1 MVRTGSTTHSA
12 GLALIAL
19 IMACSQGS
27 ANHDVASPPPAAA
40 PGTTMTS
47 DDVQRTPGQ
56 SIEQILASKVAG
68 VVVSRTE
75 DGGIALR
82 IRGTSTINGNNAPL
96 YVIDGVATEAGPG
109 GSIPG
114 INPYDIATIKV
125 LKDPAELTMYGSR
138 GGNGV
143 IVIKT
148 KRPNQ

>member
-1 MVRTGSTTHSA
+1 MVRNDSVTYVA
-12 GLALIAL
+12 GLTLIAMS
-19 IMACSQGS
+19 MACSQGS
-27 ANHDVASPPPAAA
+27 SNHDVASPTPASA
-40 PGTTMTS
+40 PGTAVTS
-47 DDVQRTPGQ
+47 DDVQRTPNQ

-82 IRGTSTINGNNAPL
+82 IRGTSTVNGSGAPL

-114 INPYDIATIKV
+114 INPYDIASIKV
-125 LKDPAELTMYGSR
+125 LKEAADLSMYGSR

-143 IVIKT
+143 IVIRT

>member
-1 MVRTGSTTHSA
+1 MNRTVSTTQVA
-12 GLALIAL
+12 ALALIVL
-19 IMACSQGS
+19 SVGCSQGTS
-27 ANHDVASPPPAAA
+27 NHDVAPPPAAA
-40 PGTTMTS
+40 AGTGVS
-47 DDVQRTPGQ
+47 SEDVQRTPGQ

-75 DGGIALR
+75 DGGVALR
-82 IRGTSTINGNNAPL
+82 IRGNSTVNGNQAPL

>member
-1 MVRTGSTTHSA
+1 MARSSSTTYVPFFA
-12 GLALIAL
+12 FLVLGA
-19 IMACSQGS
+19 ACSSGN
-27 ANHDVASPPPAAA
+27 ANHDVASPAPAPATGA
-40 PGTTMTS
+40 SVTS
-47 DDVQRTPGQ
+47 EDVQRTPGQ

-75 DGGIALR
+75 DGGVAIR
-82 IRGTSTINGNNAPL
+82 IRGTSTFSGNSAPL

-138 GGNGV
+138 GGHGV

>member
-1 MVRTGSTTHSA
+1 
-12 GLALIAL
+12 
-19 IMACSQGS
+19 
-27 ANHDVASPPPAAA
+27 
-40 PGTTMTS
+40 MTAE
-47 DDVQRTPGQ
+47 DVQRTPGQ

-68 VVVSRTE
+68 LLVSRTE

-82 IRGTSTINGNNAPL
+82 IRGSSTINGNGAPL

-125 LKDPAELTMYGSR
+125 LKDAADLTMYGSR